1 MKLRLKQI
9 GPRMVEVVSDK
20 WSFVVDLREQFGG
33 ENAGPN
39 PSELAVAA
47 VASCEVLTGV
57 YWASRRHNI
66 ELRDLEADVAWQY
79 EQKPDRISRIS
90 VVIRNVGDQLADEK
104 KTRAFKGI
112 AKGCTVTRTLQ
123 TQPELYLEVS

>member
-1 MKLRLKQI
+1 
-9 GPRMVEVVSDK
+9 MVEVVSDE

-33 ENAGPN
+33 DNAGPN
-39 PSELAVAA
+39 PSELTAAA

-66 ELRDLEADVAWQY
+66 ELRDLEAEVTWQY
-79 EQKPDRISRIS
+79 EQKPDRISRIN

-104 KTRAFKGI
+104 KMRAFKGI